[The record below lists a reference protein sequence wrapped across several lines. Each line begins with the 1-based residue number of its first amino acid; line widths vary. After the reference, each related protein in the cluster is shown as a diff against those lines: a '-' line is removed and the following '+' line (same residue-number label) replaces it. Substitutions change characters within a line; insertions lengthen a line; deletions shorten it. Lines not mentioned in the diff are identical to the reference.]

1 MSRVTSAVNECVV
14 LLTTLFAGACAAP
27 GTSAPT
33 PSAPPG
39 WTLTWQDEF
48 DGAAGAPVDS
58 AKWTAEIGGGGWGN
72 QEREYY
78 TPGTANAALDGEGH
92 LVVTARAAG
101 AGASLTCWY
110 GPCGYTSARIV
121 TRGHF
126 TQAYGRF
133 EARIQIPRG
142 QGMWPAF
149 WLLGNDIGTVGW
161 PGCGEIDVMENIGKE
176 PGVVHGTL
184 HGPGYSG
191 SGGLTAPD
199 TLPGGAFADAF
210 HVFAVEWQPD
220 TVRWYVDGQLYHQVT
235 AADLPAGAKWVFDH
249 PFFVLLNLAVGGSW
263 PGDPDASTSFPQRML
278 VDYVRV
284 YRR

>member
-1 MSRVTSAVNECVV
+1 MRATDVV
-14 LLTTLFAGACAAP
+14 LRVGAVVLFAACAGAPTNATAP
-27 GTSAPT
+27 GPASA
-33 PSAPPG
+33 G
-39 WTLTWQDEF
+39 WTLTWDDEF
-48 DGAAGAPVDS
+48 DGPAGSPVNASTWAAD
-58 AKWTAEIGGGGWGN
+58 TGGGGWGN

-78 TPGTANAALDGEGH
+78 TAGENAALDGQGH
-92 LVVTARAAG
+92 LVITARAEPPNTPR
-101 AGASLTCWY
+101 SCWY
-110 GPCGYTSARIV
+110 ATCRYTSARIV

-126 TQAYGRF
+126 SQAYGRF
-133 EARIQIPRG
+133 EASIQIPRG

-161 PGCGEIDVMENIGKE
+161 PGCGESAVMEIIGRE
-176 PGVVHGTL
+176 PSVVHGTL

-191 SGGLTAPD
+191 AGGLTAPD
-199 TLPGGAFADAF
+199 TLAAGAFADAF

-220 TVRWYVDGQLYHQVT
+220 TVRWYMDGRLYHTVT
-235 AADLPAGAKWVFDH
+235 PADLPAGTRWVFDH

-263 PGDPDASTSFPQRML
+263 PGDPDSTTAFPQQML